1 MQLDDY
7 LNLPYTITLRRDDEG
22 DWVARVDELKGCTA
36 HGQTDVEAL
45 AQLEEAKRDWIQ
57 AALEDRIQIPLP
69 EAEEELPSG
78 KWVQRVPRSLHRDLR
93 RLAKTDGVSF
103 NQFVGMILSAYV
115 GGRRASANA
124 GHAIAYTSGPSELS
138 SGCYIAGLNFGVA
151 RMRTVTAVGNTKVL
165 PIWFESVREALKN
178 G

>member
-36 HGQTDVEAL
+36 HGETDVEAL
-45 AQLEEAKRDWIQ
+45 AQLAEAKRDWIQ
-57 AALEDRIQIPLP
+57 AALEDRISIPLP
-69 EAEEELPSG
+69 AVEEELPSG

-93 RLAKTDGVSF
+93 HLAKADGVSF

-115 GGRRASANA
+115 GSRRAA
-124 GHAIAYTSGPSELS
+124 GNMGYAIAFMSGPAELS
-138 SGCYIAGLNFGVA
+138 TNCYIAGLNFGGGQMRRVA
-151 RMRTVTAVGNTKVL
+151 VVGNTTVL
-165 PIWFESVREALKN
+165 RTFEPLHGALKN

>member
-36 HGQTDVEAL
+36 HGETDVEAL
-45 AQLEEAKRDWIQ
+45 AQLAEAKRDWIQ
-57 AALEDRIQIPLP
+57 AALEDRISIPLP
-69 EAEEELPSG
+69 AVEEELPSG

-93 RLAKTDGVSF
+93 HLAKADGVSF

-115 GGRRASANA
+115 GSRLETWATRSPLCQA
-124 GHAIAYTSGPSELS
+124 PP
-138 SGCYIAGLNFGVA
+138 NFPP
-151 RMRTVTAVGNTKVL
+151 TVTSRDSTSAVGRCV
-165 PIWFESVREALKN
+165 ALRS
-178 G
+178 